1 MCCSGELRSVV
12 LVGRRLDDHGISSTF
27 RGRWTISCYADH
39 CDVSQVKEVMNQV
52 EGKWIAWK
60 MDSMEVMSFYS
71 KIIPA
76 DETQEQ
82 VTADGSPTVALRT
95 ELFHREAF
103 IRKKITMAL
112 Q

>member
-1 MCCSGELRSVV
+1 
-12 LVGRRLDDHGISSTF
+12 
-27 RGRWTISCYADH
+27 
-39 CDVSQVKEVMNQV
+39 VKEVMNQV

-103 IRKKITMAL
+103 IRKKNHHGAPMKAKGSVDAL
-112 Q
+112 FERSKVWNNNLHSLQHVAYNKVIGD